1 MFLLTSFF
9 LKKKSGVAPDL
20 QHLFYQGK
28 ELNELKKT
36 LEEYQVG
43 QNEIIHMQQQSPAR

>member
-1 MFLLTSFF
+1 M
-9 LKKKSGVAPDL
+9 
-20 QHLFYQGK
+20 LFYHGK

-43 QNEIIHMQQQSPAR
+43 QNEIIHMQQIKQGQTVAGGSSRYEKS